1 MTDLSF
7 TINSHDYASL
17 VDAHNCQTSLT
28 PVEGSRYTDLD
39 KVEHV
44 AVVRH
49 RGALSV
55 QINPVDETKVA
66 ALCADL
72 ITAPVTV
79 TYYSFQR
86 GCTVT
91 ETMMPDAQA
100 IKDAFRFLNKKY
112 VEGFT
117 IKLTEL

>member
-7 TINSHDYASL
+7 TINSHDYSGL
-17 VDAHNCQTSLT
+17 VDVHNYQTGLT

-39 KVEHV
+39 KIEHV
-44 AVVRH
+44 AIVRH
-49 RGALSV
+49 RGTLTV
-55 QINPVDETKVA
+55 KINPVDEDRLA

-72 ITAPVTV
+72 INSPLTV

-86 GCTVT
+86 GQNVT
-91 ETMMPDAQA
+91 ETMMPDSSTV
-100 IKDAFRFLNKKY
+100 KDAFRFLNKKY
-112 VEGFT
+112 VDGFS

>member
-7 TINSHDYASL
+7 TINSHDYSDI
-17 VDAHNCQTSLT
+17 VDIHNYQTSLT

-49 RGALSV
+49 RGGLSV
-55 QINPVDETKVA
+55 KINPVDEDKVA
-66 ALCADL
+66 ALCTDL

-86 GCTVT
+86 GHTVT
-91 ETMMPDAQA
+91 ETMMPDDTTV
-100 IKDAFRFLNKKY
+100 KDAFRFLNKKY
-112 VEGFT
+112 VEGFS

>member
-1 MTDLSF
+1 MTDLTF
-7 TINSHDYASL
+7 IVNSRDYSDV
-17 VDAHNCQTSLT
+17 VDAHNYQTGLT

-44 AVVRH
+44 AVARH
-49 RGALSV
+49 RGSLAV
-55 QINPVDETKVA
+55 KVNPLCGDRLA

-72 ITAPVTV
+72 AAAPVTV

-86 GCTVT
+86 GRDVT
-91 ETMMPDAQA
+91 ETMMPDDTTV
-100 IKDAFRFLNKKY
+100 KDAFRFLNKRY
-112 VEGFT
+112 AEGFS